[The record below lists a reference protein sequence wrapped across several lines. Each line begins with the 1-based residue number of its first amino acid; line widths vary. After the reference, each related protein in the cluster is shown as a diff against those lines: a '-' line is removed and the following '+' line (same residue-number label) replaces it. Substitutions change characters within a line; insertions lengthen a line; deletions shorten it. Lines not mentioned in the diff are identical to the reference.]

1 MKLFFTYIIILLSFN
16 TLLANGPEMSPYAKA
31 KSIVYSPVTVSVEEL
46 EFKEVNIYSFDKVI
60 TVDVHQETIK
70 SGEIYIFDLAGKNVL
85 HINSL
90 NNKLNKIPVNFLN
103 SGIYLVNVYI
113 NGNNYNQKVY
123 IK

>member
-1 MKLFFTYIIILLSFN
+1 MKFFIYISILLSFN
-16 TLLANGPEMSPYAKA
+16 TLLANDPEMSSYAKT
-31 KSIVYSPVTVSVEEL
+31 KSTVYSPVTVSVEER
-46 EFKEVNIYSFDKVI
+46 EVKEVNIYSFDKVI
-60 TVDVHQETIK
+60 SIDIHQESII

-103 SGIYLVNVYI
+103 SGIYLVNVFI
-113 NGNNYNQKVY
+113 NGDKYNQKVY

>member
-1 MKLFFTYIIILLSFN
+1 MKFFIYISILLSFN
-16 TLLANGPEMSPYAKA
+16 TLLANGPEMSSYAKT
-31 KSIVYSPVTVSVEEL
+31 KSTVYSPVTVSVEER
-46 EFKEVNIYSFDKVI
+46 EVKEVNIYSFDKVI
-60 TVDVHQETIK
+60 SIDIHQESII

-103 SGIYLVNVYI
+103 SGIYLVNVFI
-113 NGNNYNQKVY
+113 NGDKYNQKVY